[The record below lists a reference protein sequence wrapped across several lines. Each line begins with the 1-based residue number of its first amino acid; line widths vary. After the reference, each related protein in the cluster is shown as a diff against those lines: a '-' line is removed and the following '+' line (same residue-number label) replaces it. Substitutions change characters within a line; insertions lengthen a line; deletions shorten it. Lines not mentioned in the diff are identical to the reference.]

1 MAAGRPVRVVSI
13 SFPNGRTLAD
23 VAGLVDAEGLRGA
36 DLIALPETFLGQ
48 GEGTTEALDGPSVT
62 RMAEIA
68 ARHRTHIVCPIDR
81 REGGR
86 RLNTAVLIGRDGRIV
101 GLYDKVF
108 PYWAEFDHA
117 QPVSVGAEAPVF
129 DTDIGRV
136 GLAICF
142 DANFPEVWQ
151 RLGDLGAEL
160 VIWPSA
166 YSAGTTLQAHAL
178 MQHYPI
184 VTATQTSDCIVYDI
198 TGREVLYERR
208 PPVNISRV
216 TLDLDRCIFHEN
228 FNQAPLARLLADHGE
243 DVELEEHLLREQW
256 LVLRARR
263 PGVSARALARAYG
276 MEELRDYVRRSRRA
290 IDAMRGWSFAGV
302 VAETPAP
309 VAGSDI

>member
-263 PGVSARALARAYG
+263 PGVSARSLARAYG